1 MFKKIGKFI
10 VVAVVCGFLFVG
22 KDCYAAENYKI
33 WNNDATSN
41 VANNKTWTISF
52 NKNIDINSA
61 KNSIKVYEQDNN
73 QSVAVNVVSSKSDVV
88 QVSPEN
94 PYTSGEKYVL
104 VIDNNLKSTDG
115 KQLNEGVKYNFTV
128 NGQNGSNGEISIQN
142 YTQYYNA
149 VKDALSNYKDTLVLN
164 ITNYDRSTYNLG
176 VIDKILK
183 DNPNLRDWYSSAGS
197 NVESS
202 SSTKM
207 TINFKYDDTK
217 QNLIAKEN
225 AIQQKVDQ
233 VVNSVTTPQMKDYEK
248 ELALHDYVVNNTE
261 YDQRAVTGNMP
272 NDSYTA
278 YGVLVNKTAVCQGYA
293 DAMDRLLA
301 AADIECKMVIGQ
313 GNDGDGWISHAWN
326 IVKIQGQYYQV
337 DSTWDD
343 PVTNDGSKLL
353 SHSYFNITDSQ
364 IAKNHEWDK
373 SDYPECNSTDYSFSK
388 LGVTEKDKYGND
400 IKVVDNYNDFYN
412 ALKNYV
418 ISQRQ
423 SFSIK
428 ILNYNSTNYNVPKNL
443 KQIVTKYNI
452 YGDYNLTYYS
462 DEISGAEVF
471 TIVKS

>member
-1 MFKKIGKFI
+1 MFKKISKFI
-10 VVAVVCGFLFVG
+10 VIAAACGLLFVG
-22 KDCYAAENYKI
+22 KNCYAAENYKI
-33 WNNDATSN
+33 WNSDATSN

-61 KNSIKVYEQDNN
+61 RNSIKVYEQDNN

-88 QVSPEN
+88 QVSPES
-94 PYTSGEKYVL
+94 PYTSGEKYIL
-104 VIDNNLKSTDG
+104 VIDNNLKSADG

-128 NGQNGSNGEISIQN
+128 GGQNSSNGEISIEN
-142 YTQYYNA
+142 YNQYYNA

-176 VIDKILK
+176 VIDKVLQ

-225 AIQQKVDQ
+225 TIQQKVDQ

-261 YDQRAVTGNMP
+261 YDQRAGSADMP
-272 NDSYTA
+272 DDSYTA

-293 DAMDRLLA
+293 DAMDRLLTA
-301 AADIECKMVIGQ
+301 AGIECKMVIGQ

-326 IVKIQGQYYQV
+326 IVKIQGQYYQM

-353 SHSYFNITDSQ
+353 SHSYFNRTDSQ

-388 LGVTEKDKYGND
+388 LGITEKDKYGND

-428 ILNYNSTNYNVPKNL
+428 ILNYNSTNYNVPKTL